1 MRTYRSEVTDFA
13 AQYQAM
19 STRLMLLDVAH
30 RPASATALRLMRAKL
45 DVIEEALQRQSILLA
60 QKLANLSKTPA
71 HADP

>member
-1 MRTYRSEVTDFA
+1 
-13 AQYQAM
+13 
-19 STRLMLLDVAH
+19 MLLDVAH

>member
-1 MRTYRSEVTDFA
+1 MTDFA

-45 DVIEEALQRQSILLA
+45 DVIEEACSAKASCSRR
-60 QKLANLSKTPA
+60 N
-71 HADP
+71 